1 MAAGDTGFFLLWGF
15 VLVLM
20 VVGFGFEGVRKLRLV
35 FMCDKNFPHD
45 HNRLGLGQSE
55 NSKKTTTIRRK
66 NQLEK

>member
-35 FMCDKNFPHD
+35 FNERFFLVPS
-45 HNRLGLGQSE
+45 L
-55 NSKKTTTIRRK
+55 
-66 NQLEK
+66 

>member
-45 HNRLGLGQSE
+45 HKDKG
-55 NSKKTTTIRRK
+55 
-66 NQLEK
+66 

>member
-35 FMCDKNFPHD
+35 FNQKNDFSRDLIRKP
-45 HNRLGLGQSE
+45 
-55 NSKKTTTIRRK
+55 KKTTPNCREDR
-66 NQLEK
+66 LEK

>member
-20 VVGFGFEGVRKLRLV
+20 VVGFGFEGVRKLRQV
-35 FMCDKNFPHD
+35 FTCDKNFLMIKKI
-45 HNRLGLGQSE
+45 RIRRSE
-55 NSKKTTTIRRK
+55 NLKKTTTIRPK